1 MIAQSFVTT
10 WKTDNPGSSNS
21 TTITIPLN
29 GTNITVDWGD
39 GNSETGLSGPISHTY
54 SSADTYTVAISG
66 GVNFIRFDGGGD
78 AKKLL
83 TIEEWGDI
91 DWTSFQDA
99 FRGCSNLQVTAT
111 DAPDLSGLTVLRR
124 IFNDCTS
131 LTSDLNNWNT
141 GTITDMRFAFAGAR
155 NFNGD
160 ISSWDVSNVTLFGNM
175 FTDAWDFNGDISNW
189 TINTSAPVNM
199 VNMFSA
205 AGTFDRSLANW
216 DISQVTN
223 LSGFLGGSKTVIDNG
238 PRQLVVGLSTANYDA
253 TLIAWSALTLQDG
266 LTFEAGKSR
275 FCAAAAERQAI
286 EDDFNW
292 TINDLG
298 IDLSSCPNFVTTWKT
313 DNPGSSNSTTITIP
327 LNGTNITVDWGD
339 GTLETG
345 LSGPISHTYGSADT
359 YTVAI
364 SGGVNFIRF
373 NGGGDAKKL
382 LTIEEWGDIAWT
394 SFQDAFRGCSNL
406 QVSATDAPDLSGV
419 TILRRIFND
428 CTSLT
433 SDLNNWNTGTITDMR
448 FAFANA
454 RNFNGNISSWDVS
467 KVTQFGNMFTDA
479 WDFNSD
485 ISNWTINTSS
495 AVNMTRMFS
504 SAGTFDRSLAN
515 WDISQVTNLSGFF
528 GGSIIVID
536 NGPRQLE
543 VGLSTANYDATLIA
557 WSALT
562 LQNGLT
568 FDAGKSQYCAAA
580 AERQAIEDN
589 FDWTIND
596 LGGETTAPTAS
607 CQNITLQL
615 DASGNISTT
624 AASINDG
631 SSDECGIKSL
641 SLNQSSFSCDDL
653 GDKTVTLTVEDNN
666 GNTATC
672 NATVTIEDLLA
683 PTALCQDITVQ
694 LDASGNGSTS
704 ATSADNGSTDNCEI
718 QNLSL
723 SQTSFDCTEV
733 GANPEVLTV
742 TDAAG
747 NTVPCN
753 LTVTVIDGVAP
764 EALCQEVT
772 VQLDASGNGSTSAEM
787 VNNNSNDACG
797 IGSLSLDNS
806 LFTCDEI
813 GNQTVT
819 LTVTDENNNVSTC
832 QANVVVEDKV
842 GPVLDCDEATVNLDA
857 NGTASITAENLVN
870 DASDACGIASYEAS
884 QTTFSCQDGEEVQVT
899 VTVKDNNGNSS
910 DCQVLVAINDP
921 IAPTASCQNVTIQ
934 LGIDGTA
941 PLLAAQVDNG
951 SSDNCEIEDLS
962 IDKEDYGCEDIGD
975 NIVTLLVKGLNDE
988 SSCQATV
995 TVLGP
1000 NVPIASCQ
1008 NVTIQLDDNGAASIS
1023 SSDINTSSDPC
1034 GVAEASLDQSNFT
1047 CDQVGDNTVTLTLT
1061 DNDNNTSTCQATVTV
1076 NDGVAPEALC
1086 QDVTVQLDATGNGS
1100 TTAETA
1106 DNGSNDACGIKS
1118 LSLSQTEFDCSHI
1131 GSNTLT
1137 LTVKDNND
1145 NTSSCLATVNVED
1158 NIKPTLT
1165 CPQDMIV
1172 NTDLGECGAN
1182 VNLPK
1187 AVPTDNCGIKNLKSR
1202 YRALD
1207 SNGNPTESWSAWAS
1221 DHSGFF
1227 NLGSY
1232 QVQWRA
1238 KDNSN
1243 NKGFCSFRLDIID
1256 EEAPEVICQ
1265 DITIN
1270 FNGEDNIAIISNT
1283 IFDAEASSDACGPVS
1298 FVSQSLVEA
1307 SCSNVGE
1314 ALVVEV
1320 VGVDPNG
1327 NTSSC
1332 TAQVTVV
1339 GMPCGFEEGDIDCE
1353 NGASATYDPEE
1364 ESFTLTAD
1372 DCSGYPQGEY
1382 SIVQT
1387 ELCGNG
1393 EIVAR
1398 VASLGADGRV
1408 GVIMMENQEPGARMV
1423 AMVKDLTRRVR
1434 TEYRSSTDGTISYK
1448 GKNRSGVDWLRIV
1461 RTGSKFKTYT
1471 STNGS
1476 YWRLAHTIN
1485 FSSFDDCVQVGLF
1498 VYTKDADEPVTAV
1511 FDNVEV
1517 SGDNYVAHQQLPSG
1531 LPENAST
1538 TRQQLMDTQLQI
1550 APNPFATQTQ
1560 IEVILPTET
1569 DVLMDIYNLHG
1580 QRVQSLENARLD
1592 AGTHRYEWD
1601 GNSSRGESLP
1611 TGIYMLR
1618 LRAGKKWITT
1628 KISKI
1633 NR

>member
-1 MIAQSFVTT
+1 MKYTFYIICATLFICHGMIAQSFVTT

-54 SSADTYTVAISG
+54 DGADTYTVSISG

-91 DWTSFQDA
+91 AWTSFQDA

-111 DAPDLSGLTVLRR
+111 DAPDLSGVTVLRR
-124 IFNDCTS
+124 IFNDCIS

-141 GTITDMRFAFAGAR
+141 GTITDMRFAFAGTR
-155 NFNGD
+155 EFNGD
-160 ISSWDVSNVTLFGNM
+160 ISSWDVSKVTQFGFM
-175 FTDAWDFNGDISNW
+175 FADAWDFNGDISNW
-189 TINTSAPVNM
+189 TINTSSLVNM
-199 VNMFSA
+199 TNMFSA

-223 LSGFLGGSKTVIDNG
+223 LSGFLGGSKTVTDNG
-238 PRQLVVGLSTANYDA
+238 PRQLEVGLSTANYDA

-275 FCAAAAERQAI
+275 
-286 EDDFNW
+286 
-292 TINDLG
+292 
-298 IDLSSCPNFVTTWKT
+298 
-313 DNPGSSNSTTITIP
+313 
-327 LNGTNITVDWGD
+327 
-339 GTLETG
+339 
-345 LSGPISHTYGSADT
+345 
-359 YTVAI
+359 
-364 SGGVNFIRF
+364 
-373 NGGGDAKKL
+373 
-382 LTIEEWGDIAWT
+382 
-394 SFQDAFRGCSNL
+394 
-406 QVSATDAPDLSGV
+406 
-419 TILRRIFND
+419 
-428 CTSLT
+428 
-433 SDLNNWNTGTITDMR
+433 
-448 FAFANA
+448 
-454 RNFNGNISSWDVS
+454 
-467 KVTQFGNMFTDA
+467 
-479 WDFNSD
+479 
-485 ISNWTINTSS
+485 
-495 AVNMTRMFS
+495 
-504 SAGTFDRSLAN
+504 
-515 WDISQVTNLSGFF
+515 
-528 GGSIIVID
+528 
-536 NGPRQLE
+536 
-543 VGLSTANYDATLIA
+543 
-557 WSALT
+557 
-562 LQNGLT
+562 
-568 FDAGKSQYCAAA
+568 YCAAA
-580 AERQAIEDN
+580 AEREAIELN

-607 CQNITLQL
+607 CQNLTLQL

-631 SSDECGIKSL
+631 SNDECGIKSL

-672 NATVTIEDLLA
+672 NSTVTIEDVLA

-694 LDASGNGSTS
+694 LDASGNGNTT
-704 ATSADNGSTDNCEI
+704 ATTANNGSTDNCEI

-733 GANPEVLTV
+733 GANPEVLSV
-742 TDAAG
+742 TDAGG

-753 LTVTVIDGVAP
+753 LTVTVVDGVAP

-772 VQLDASGNGSTSAEM
+772 VQLDASGNGSTTAEL
-787 VNNNSNDACG
+787 VNSNSNDDCG

-806 LFTCDEI
+806 SFTCDET

-832 QANVVVEDKV
+832 QANVVVEDKM
-842 GPVLDCDEATVNLDA
+842 GPVLDCDEATVTLAA
-857 NGTASITAENLVN
+857 NGMATITAEDLVN
-870 DASDACGIASYEAS
+870 NASDACGIANYEAT

-910 DCQVLVAINDP
+910 DCQVLVAIDDP

-941 PLLAAQVDNG
+941 SLLATQIDNG

-962 IDKEDYGCEDIGD
+962 IDKEDYDCEDIGD

-995 TVLGP
+995 TVLDP
-1000 NVPIASCQ
+1000 SVPVASCQ
-1008 NVTIQLDDNGAASIS
+1008 NVAIQLDDNGAASIS
-1023 SSDINTSSDPC
+1023 TSDINTSSDPC
-1034 GVAEASLDQSNFT
+1034 GIAEPSLDQSNFT

-1100 TTAETA
+1100 TSAETA
-1106 DNGSNDACGIKS
+1106 DNGSNDACGIKD
-1118 LSLSQTEFDCSHI
+1118 LSLSQTEFDCSQI
-1131 GSNTLT
+1131 GSNTVI
-1137 LTVKDNND
+1137 LTVMDNND

-1182 VNLPK
+1182 VSLPK

-1202 YRALD
+1202 YRTLD
-1207 SNGNPTESWSAWAS
+1207 SNGNPAGSWSSWAS

-1232 QVQWRA
+1232 QIQWRA

-1256 EEAPEVICQ
+1256 QEAPEVICQ

-1298 FVSQSLVEA
+1298 FVSQSLAEA
-1307 SCSNVGE
+1307 SCANVGE
-1314 ALVVEV
+1314 TLAVGV

-1332 TAQVTVV
+1332 TAQVTIV
-1339 GMPCGFEEGDIDCE
+1339 GMPCGFEAGDIDCE
-1353 NGASATYDPEE
+1353 NGASASYDPEE
-1364 ESFTLTAD
+1364 ASFTLTAD

-1408 GVIMMENQEPGARMV
+1408 GVIMMENQEPEARMV
-1423 AMVKDLTRRVR
+1423 AMIKDLTRRVR
-1434 TEYRSSTDGTISYK
+1434 TEYRSSTGGSISYK
-1448 GKNRSGVDWLRIV
+1448 SKTRSGVEWLRIV

-1485 FSSFDDCVQVGLF
+1485 FSSFEDCAQVGLL
-1498 VYTKDADEPVTAV
+1498 VYTKDADEPVIAV
-1511 FDNVEV
+1511 FDNVQV
-1517 SGDNYVAHQQLPSG
+1517 SGDNYASYKQLPSHPTTG
-1531 LPENAST
+1531 ASSLG
-1538 TRQQLMDTQLQI
+1538 QQVMDKQLKQNLELSA

-1560 IEVILPTET
+1560 IEFTLPTT
-1569 DVLMDIYNLHG
+1569 ADVLMDIYNLHG
-1580 QRVQSLENARLD
+1580 QRVQRLEDAKLD
-1592 AGTHRYEWD
+1592 AGTHRYEWNGS
-1601 GNSSRGESLP
+1601 GNNAEDMP
-1611 TGIYMLR
+1611 PGIYFLR
-1618 LRAGKKWITT
+1618 LRVNQKWITT
-1628 KISKI
+1628 KLSLI